1 MSKIT
6 DEDRENLTD
15 EELEALESDDDIIE
29 TDDDEGTDDEDE
41 SGEDTNV
48 DADDDD
54 DDGDDDEGADG
65 DEGDEDAGEDKGE
78 EQPGRDDGA
87 DDEPEKAKS
96 KDYTPEL
103 RATLPDDFDDQLKAI
118 GDKKAD
124 LRSKYNEGEI
134 DFDQYEQE
142 RDKLDEQRRQLEQA
156 QFKAQ
161 ISQDMRMDR
170 WVNRDVANF
179 LAQHDEYQPETP
191 LFAMLDTEVRRL
203 QAEADKEGKDQ
214 LDPAILDKAH
224 ENIRKSLAKALG
236 GELPEKKQTGNKQKI
251 PAKRDVPPTLQ
262 GLPAAETEDMDGGRW
277 AHLDGL
283 LERNPAKFEE
293 ALGKMSEEDRNAYLA
308 SQ

>member
-29 TDDDEGTDDEDE
+29 TDDGEGTDDEDE

-48 DADDDD
+48 DAADDE
-54 DDGDDDEGADG
+54 DDDESDDG
-65 DEGDEDAGEDKGE
+65 EGDEDDDSDDETGDED
-78 EQPGRDDGA
+78 QPGRDDGA
-87 DDEPEKAKS
+87 DDEPEKAKA

-134 DFDQYEQE
+134 DFDEYEQE

-179 LAQHDEYQPETP
+179 LASHDEYQPDTP
-191 LFAMLDTEVRRL
+191 LFAMLDSEVRRL
-203 QAEADKEGKDQ
+203 QAEADKDGKDQ

-224 ENIRKSLAKALG
+224 ENIRKSLTKALG
-236 GELPEKKQTGNKQKI
+236 GELPEKKQAGNKQKI

-293 ALGKMSEEDRNAYLA
+293 ALAKLSEEDRNAYLA